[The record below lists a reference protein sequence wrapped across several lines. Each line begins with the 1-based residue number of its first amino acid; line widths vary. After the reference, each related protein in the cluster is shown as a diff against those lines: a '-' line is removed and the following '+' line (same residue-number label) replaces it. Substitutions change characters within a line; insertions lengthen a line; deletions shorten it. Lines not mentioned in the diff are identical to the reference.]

1 MLVIFTTLPQIRS
14 TMPAIG
20 CDLGTGY
27 SCVAVFRNDRVE
39 VIPNDQGNRITPSYV
54 AFTDNERLVGDAAK
68 NQDASN
74 PKNTIYDAKR
84 LIGRKFSEPV
94 VQSDM
99 KLWPF
104 DVKADPKGGDKPL
117 IEVQHAGETKTFHPE
132 QISAMVLGKMK
143 EIAEQYL
150 GEDVKDIVITVPA
163 NFSDSQRQATKDAAS
178 IAGLNVLRIINEPT
192 AAALAYGL
200 DKKSSEEQNVL
211 IFDCGSGTHDVT
223 LLTIDNGLIE
233 VKATGGNTHLG
244 GSDIDNR
251 LVEHFAKEFQRKH
264 KQGLT
269 QNPRALKRLRTQ
281 CERLKKTLSASTT
294 SSIEIDSLHDGIDF
308 NSTLSRARFDEL
320 CHDIF
325 ARTMDPV
332 EKVLSDAKIDKS
344 QVHEI
349 VLVGGSSR
357 IPKIQ
362 QLLSDFFHG
371 KALNKSVNPDEVVAA
386 GASIQAAILSGDTSS
401 TKTQD
406 VLLLDVCPL
415 SLGIETS
422 GGVMTA
428 LIERNTTIPTKKT
441 QTFSTY
447 AENQTTVLIQVYEG
461 ERKFTKDNNL
471 LGKFELTDIPP
482 MPRGRPQ
489 IEVTFELDANGILTV
504 TAVEKSTGNKKN
516 ITITNEKGRLSK
528 DEIEDMLKD
537 AEKFKE
543 EDKRNAERVEARN
556 GLESYLFNLKNT
568 IVDDSNVKLAEEDK
582 STIKDVVD
590 KGIAWL
596 DSNQQASKEE
606 YEDKQKETEGVVNP
620 ILTKMYSQAAH
631 AAQDGPNVAEVD

>member
-1 MLVIFTTLPQIRS
+1 
-14 TMPAIG
+14 MPAIG

-54 AFTDNERLVGDAAK
+54 AFTDSDRLVGDAAK

-74 PKNTIYDAKR
+74 PTNTVYDAKR
-84 LIGRKFSEPV
+84 LIGRKFSEQV

-104 DVKADPKGGDKPL
+104 EVKADPKGGDKPL
-117 IEVQHAGETKTFHPE
+117 IEVQHAGETKSFHPE
-132 QISAMVLGKMK
+132 QISAMILEKMK

-200 DKKSSEEQNVL
+200 DKRSDEEQNVL

-264 KQGLT
+264 KHDITL
-269 QNPRALKRLRTQ
+269 NPRALKRLRTQ

-294 SSIEIDSLHDGIDF
+294 STVEIDSLYDGIDF
-308 NSTLSRARFDEL
+308 NSSLSRARFDEL

-332 EKVLSDAKIDKS
+332 EKVLADAKVDKS

-362 QLLSDFFHG
+362 QMLSDFFNG
-371 KALNKSVNPDEVVAA
+371 KALNRSVNPDEVVAA
-386 GASIQAAILSGDTSS
+386 GAAIQAAILSGDTSS
-401 TKTQD
+401 KTQD

-422 GGVMTA
+422 GGVMTP

-447 AENQTTVLIQVYEG
+447 ADNQSTVLIQVYEG

-471 LGKFELTDIPP
+471 LGKFDLTGIPP

-504 TAVEKSTGNKKN
+504 TAVEKSTGNKQN

-543 EDKRNAERVEARN
+543 DDKRNADRIEARN
-556 GLESYLFNLKNT
+556 GLESYLYNLKGT
-568 IVDDSNVKLAEEDK
+568 ILEDANVKLPEEEK
-582 STIKDVVD
+582 ATIKVVVD
-590 KGIAWL
+590 EGIAWL
-596 DSNQQASKEE
+596 EDNQQASKEE
-606 YEDKQKETEGVVNP
+606 YDDKQKEAESKVNP
-620 ILTKMYSQAAH
+620 ILVKMYAGAG
-631 AAQDGPNVAEVD
+631 AGAGAGADTAPPAEPVVSDVD

>member
-1 MLVIFTTLPQIRS
+1 
-14 TMPAIG
+14 MPAIG

-264 KQGLT
+264 KQDLT

-362 QLLSDFFHG
+362 QLLSDYFHG

-471 LGKFELTDIPP
+471 LGKFELTGIPP

-568 IVDDSNVKLAEEDK
+568 VVDDSNVKLADEDK
-582 STIKDVVD
+582 SKIKDVVD
-590 KGIAWL
+590 TGIAWL

-606 YEDKQKETEGVVNP
+606 FEDKHKEAEGVVNP
-620 ILTKMYSQAAH
+620 ILTKMYAQAAPQ
-631 AAQDGPNVAEVD
+631 QDGATAEPPVVDEVD

>member
-264 KQGLT
+264 KQDLT

-568 IVDDSNVKLAEEDK
+568 VVDDSNVKLADEDK
-582 STIKDVVD
+582 SKIKDVVD
-590 KGIAWL
+590 TGIAWL

>member
-1 MLVIFTTLPQIRS
+1 
-14 TMPAIG
+14 
-20 CDLGTGY
+20 
-27 SCVAVFRNDRVE
+27 
-39 VIPNDQGNRITPSYV
+39 
-54 AFTDNERLVGDAAK
+54 
-68 NQDASN
+68 
-74 PKNTIYDAKR
+74 
-84 LIGRKFSEPV
+84 
-94 VQSDM
+94 
-99 KLWPF
+99 
-104 DVKADPKGGDKPL
+104 
-117 IEVQHAGETKTFHPE
+117 
-132 QISAMVLGKMK
+132 
-143 EIAEQYL
+143 
-150 GEDVKDIVITVPA
+150 
-163 NFSDSQRQATKDAAS
+163 
-178 IAGLNVLRIINEPT
+178 
-192 AAALAYGL
+192 
-200 DKKSSEEQNVL
+200 
-211 IFDCGSGTHDVT
+211 
-223 LLTIDNGLIE
+223 
-233 VKATGGNTHLG
+233 
-244 GSDIDNR
+244 
-251 LVEHFAKEFQRKH
+251 VEHFAKEFQRKH

>member
-1 MLVIFTTLPQIRS
+1 
-14 TMPAIG
+14 MPAIG

-264 KQGLT
+264 KQDLT

-631 AAQDGPNVAEVD
+631 AAHAAHDGPSVAEVD